1 MIRAALIATAW
12 RVASFDRRLLL
23 AVRRLESRA
32 MTRLMRGFTHL
43 GDTGSWLLVGL
54 LFGCGGGEGPR
65 HCALLGTAAGI
76 ALALSQ
82 PLKRVCR
89 RPRPDRGIGGFAALA
104 ENPDAFSFPSGHT
117 AVAFAVA
124 SAFAGEGSGLGTLIL
139 VLALGIAI
147 SRVYLGAHYPLDVAA
162 GVLLGTVAGTAARV
176 LVGEYPLLEL
186 LGYAVVSAVS

>member
-1 MIRAALIATAW
+1 MIRAALAATAW
-12 RVASFDRRLLL
+12 RVVSLDRWLLL

-32 MTRLMRGFTHL
+32 MTRMMRGFTHL

-54 LFGCGGGEGPR
+54 LFGCGGGEGRR
-65 HCALLGTAAGI
+65 HCALLGTAAVI

-89 RPRPDRGIGGFAALA
+89 RQRPDRGLGGFAALI
-104 ENPDAFSFPSGHT
+104 ENPDAFSFPSGHAT
-117 AVAFAVA
+117 VAFAVA
-124 SAFAGEGSGLGTLIL
+124 SAFAGEGSGLGTIIL

-162 GVLLGTVAGTAARV
+162 GVLLGTVAGTTARV
-176 LVGEYPLLEL
+176 LVGQYPLLKL
-186 LGYAVVSAVS
+186 LGYAVVAAVS